1 MCNWQQVSPN
11 YLMGW
16 SDSSIANVEK
26 VPVVEAIVDFEYVSH
41 ESIEIALPVV
51 TDSKLAFYKQEDT
64 SMDPLIRENT
74 LVLTKSYT
82 DAADGSLVV
91 ILPDGETKPL
101 VRFLRY
107 DKDRALFISENSLD
121 NKTYTVD
128 DATIIGDVIASINI
142 FNTL

>member
-1 MCNWQQVSPN
+1 
-11 YLMGW
+11 
-16 SDSSIANVEK
+16 
-26 VPVVEAIVDFEYVSH
+26 
-41 ESIEIALPVV
+41 
-51 TDSKLAFYKQEDT
+51 
-64 SMDPLIRENT
+64 MDPLIRENT

-121 NKTYTVD
+121 NKIYTVD